1 MALAHLIGEIVRYDS
16 FISGKV
22 AVAKW
27 GLLIITIT
35 VPTLLFFIVK
45 RKRKAK
51 EKSVLLFN
59 NRRRDTIQKNS
70 GQWEKGKKR
79 IEKLLYEITDRM
91 HPDEYVKSQSDLTIN
106 KKRQYYDIPVYGRTN
121 RILRERN
128 MTNNRPNESGTPL
141 DIREL
146 EAVST
151 LAKKLQARS
160 HHSIRT

>member
-1 MALAHLIGEIVRYDS
+1 MALAHLIGEIVRYNS
-16 FISGKV
+16 FFPGKA
-22 AVAKW
+22 AVVKW

-35 VPTLLFFIVK
+35 VPALLFFIVK

-51 EKSVLLFN
+51 ETTVLLCN
-59 NRRRDTIQKNS
+59 NRRRDTVQKNAS
-70 GQWEKGKKR
+70 QWEKGKKR

-91 HPDEYVKSQSDLTIN
+91 HPDEYMKSQSDLTDN
-106 KKRQYYDIPVYGRTN
+106 KRRHYYDVPVYGHTN

-128 MTNNRPNESGTPL
+128 MTINSRNESGTPL

-151 LAKKLQARS
+151 LAKQLQARS
-160 HHSIRT
+160 HHNIRT